1 MANLDINWKD
11 KREIFQSRFDALAQ
25 INIQSILSELD
36 KNTSIYISKGGISAD
51 PNNNKIY
58 DKIHEL
64 SNKVKDYKESL
75 AILNNDI
82 LKELSTVSK
91 DADLAG
97 LLSENGEL
105 QQQIQQLEKIDKDVK
120 VDVDTAIARDE
131 LLRSNEVN
139 RHDLFILNRPI
150 KRNLIPYIWGISM
163 LFIAIGVMIFLTLA
177 PTVTT
182 GTIATNASS
191 SLIMDIL
198 MDRRI
203 WMALFGSSL
212 IVILF
217 LSLKIAGVFGR

>member
-105 QQQIQQLEKIDKDVK
+105 QQQIQQLEKIDKEIK

-150 KRNLIPYIWGISM
+150 KRNLIPYIWGISI

-177 PTVTT
+177 PTVAT

-191 SLIMDIL
+191 SLIMDIV